1 MFFFSNAL
9 YCCVTKVKAFVM
21 FFCVLSPLSVLC
33 DRVREGERERGGEE
47 GNGNVNNA
55 VEKNGYEYLY
65 RHFIRKQN
73 EFFFFF
79 FKD

>member
-33 DRVREGERERGGEE
+33 DRVREGERERG
-47 GNGNVNNA
+47 V
-55 VEKNGYEYLY
+55 
-65 RHFIRKQN
+65 RKVMGM
-73 EFFFFF
+73 
-79 FKD
+79 